1 MSGYTGVSDYNSATR
16 AWKDRVYL
24 EEQAKINNINYV
36 DGTEVLNHSIKGF
49 EGAASKFAKDF
60 IKDANARINYTKKI
74 KEISNET
81 LKAVDI
87 VT

>member
-36 DGTEVLNHSIKGF
+36 DGTEVLNHSIVS
-49 EGAASKFAKDF
+49 SK
-60 IKDANARINYTKKI
+60 
-74 KEISNET
+74 
-81 LKAVDI
+81 
-87 VT
+87 